1 MLEKPPIGFLGA
13 LRVSVVNYCFE
24 NNHGGTETKSISD
37 RTFRAKLTVAGDLA
51 RKVMPLISESQTAD
65 ESSLFF
71 SPPLEQPADRI
82 LIVDDEEIVLNMFT
96 AFLSDKYLCETA
108 ASCDEAL
115 AHLAGKSYA
124 LVLSDVQMPG
134 RNGIELLREIRS
146 RYPDTAVIIIS
157 GIGRAQR
164 IRDALQ
170 LGAADYLIKPCELEV
185 LGFSVERALERR
197 RLVLT
202 ARRYRADLER
212 QNLELAARK
221 AQLER
226 LQAQIVHSEKM
237 AGLGQLAAGIAHELN
252 NPAGFIYGNMD
263 LIKSYLGRLELV
275 LSIYERASLPSE
287 EAAKLNLTKR
297 EVGYDDLIPDLRSMI
312 ADCAE
317 GAERIRDVVKNLRLF
332 SRLDDAEC
340 KRIDLHE
347 SIDST
352 IRLLSRYY
360 GAGRI
365 RLVKDYGVL
374 PLVNCYAGQ
383 LSQVW
388 TNLLVNAAQAIADDG
403 EVSISSKVEGESAV
417 ITIADNGCGIEPNEL
432 RRIFDPF
439 FTTKPVGEGT
449 GLGLSITYG
458 IIEKHGGTINVESV
472 VGAGT
477 KFFVSLPINS
487 AVAAKEHQTDDS

>member
-1 MLEKPPIGFLGA
+1 MSSL
-13 LRVSVVNYCFE
+13 
-24 NNHGGTETKSISD
+24 
-37 RTFRAKLTVAGDLA
+37 
-51 RKVMPLISESQTAD
+51 SESQLVD
-65 ESSLFF
+65 ENSFF
-71 SPPLEQPADRI
+71 LSARVEQQAERI

-96 AFLSDKYLCETA
+96 AFLSDRYLCATA

-115 AHLAGKSYA
+115 AHLAGNSYA
-124 LVLSDVQMPG
+124 LVISDVQMPG
-134 RNGIELLREIRS
+134 RNGVELLREIRS
-146 RYPDTAVIIIS
+146 RYPDTAVIIVS

-170 LGAADYLIKPCELEV
+170 LGAADYLTKPCELEV

-197 RLVLT
+197 QLVLT
-202 ARRYRADLER
+202 ARNYRADLER
-212 QNLELAARK
+212 QNVELAARQ

-226 LQAQIVHSEKM
+226 LQAQIIHSEKM

-263 LIKSYLGRLELV
+263 LIKGYLGRLELV
-275 LSIYERASLPSE
+275 LSIYERVSLRRE
-287 EAAKLNLTKR
+287 EAAGVNQTKK
-297 EVGYDDLIPDLRSMI
+297 EIGYDDLLPDLRSMI

-332 SRLDDAEC
+332 SRLDDAEF
-340 KRIDLHE
+340 KRVDLHE

-360 GAGRI
+360 GSGRI
-365 RLVKDYGVL
+365 RLVKEYGAL

-388 TNLLVNAAQAIADDG
+388 TNLLVNAAQAIDGDG
-403 EVSISSKVEGESAV
+403 EVRISSTVEGDSAV
-417 ITIADNGCGIEPNEL
+417 ITIGDNGCGIELNEL

-472 VGAGT
+472 PGSGT
-477 KFFVSLPINS
+477 KFFVSIPIDS
-487 AVAAKEHQTDDS
+487 SVSSREQQTDDSQSSNC